1 MTLDLLVAVF
11 FACGCSANHYGA
23 FLTRE
28 SWLRQVVILGKSLG
42 GKGGKSLTAMLELM
56 KAWSATDD
64 DLIWLRRSLGI
75 HAKEADIEYL
85 PAEMVKA
92 YQDTHYAKVRGCP
105 RLSLVRFPPNR
116 DGGPA
121 CCELQLFLLCDVRPT
136 IVAALKLNSDC
147 MGADHYRE

>member
-1 MTLDLLVAVF
+1 
-11 FACGCSANHYGA
+11 
-23 FLTRE
+23 
-28 SWLRQVVILGKSLG
+28 LGKSLG
-42 GKGGKSLTAMLELM
+42 GQRGGQGGKSLTAMLELM
-56 KAWSATDD
+56 QAWSATED

-92 YQDTHYAKVRGCP
+92 YQETHYAKVRLP
-105 RLSLVRFPPNR
+105 RLSLLRFPPNR

-121 CCELQLFLLCDVRPT
+121 RCELQLFLLCDVRPT

-147 MGADHYRE
+147 MGADLHRG